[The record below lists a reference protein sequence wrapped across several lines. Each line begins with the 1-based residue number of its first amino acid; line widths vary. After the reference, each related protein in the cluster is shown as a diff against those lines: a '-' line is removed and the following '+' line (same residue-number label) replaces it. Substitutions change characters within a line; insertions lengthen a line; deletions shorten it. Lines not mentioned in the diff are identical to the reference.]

1 MTYKEAKKVSL
12 STDKDKLQLDKIL
25 LKIKEEANKNYF
37 DLYTNVSREN
47 LHNLFELGY
56 SITKFVNDN
65 TPHLYIISWK

>member
-37 DLYTNVSREN
+37 DLYTSVSKKN